1 MFILKKTFIEI
12 CIFILVLIAVITT
25 ISYVN
30 NKKSTN
36 EDNAQNV
43 LDDAENNSNLPN
55 THNNKILVTYFS
67 RPGGNYNVGNV
78 EIGNTALMASYIV
91 EYLDS
96 SSFEIL
102 PVNAYSTDYSIALEE
117 ASKEKEQNARP
128 AIKNEPTNL
137 EDYDTIFIGYPI
149 WHGDLPMIMYTFL
162 ENYNFDGK
170 KIIPFNTHEGSG
182 SAGTFETIKNKLI
195 NSNVNTNGLSLKG
208 SIARTDEGKQETIK
222 WLKSLGY

>member
-1 MFILKKTFIEI
+1 MKKTFIEI
-12 CIFILVLIAVITT
+12 CIFILVLVLIISVIS
-25 ISYVN
+25 IVN
-30 NKKSTN
+30 DKESTN
-36 EDNAQNV
+36 ENAAKDV

-55 THNNKILVTYFS
+55 EDNKILVAYFS

-78 EIGNTALMASYIV
+78 EIGNTAMMAAYIV

-102 PVNAYSTDYSIALEE
+102 PVNAYSQDYSTALEE
-117 ASKEKEQNARP
+117 ASKEKEQTARP

-137 EDYDTIFIGYPI
+137 ESYDTIFIGYPI

-182 SAGTFETIKNKLI
+182 SAGTFETIKNKLV
-195 NSNVNTNGLSLKG
+195 NSTVNTNGLSLKG
-208 SIARTDEGKQETIK
+208 SIARTEEGKEETIK

>member
-1 MFILKKTFIEI
+1 MKKNFIEI
-12 CIFILVLIAVITT
+12 CIFILVLVLIISVIS
-25 ISYVN
+25 IVN
-30 NKKSTN
+30 DRESTN
-36 EDNAQNV
+36 ENDAKDV
-43 LDDAENNSNLPN
+43 LDDAENNSNLPA
-55 THNNKILVTYFS
+55 TDNKILVAYFS

-78 EIGNTALMASYIV
+78 EIGNTAMMASYIV

-102 PVNAYSTDYSIALEE
+102 PVNAYSQDYSTALEE

-137 EDYDTIFIGYPI
+137 ESYDTIFIGYPI

-195 NSNVNTNGLSLKG
+195 NSTVNTNGLSLKG
-208 SIARTDEGKQETIK
+208 SIARTEEGKEETIK